1 MPGRV
6 EVQQKCAGLY
16 VIVHEHR
23 DPETDA
29 PLFWNTSQGWVTLA
43 DASVFSDMPDRA
55 LPREAWGV
63 LRLPRALRLSDES
76 SLLF

>member
-1 MPGRV
+1 MPDRV
-6 EVQQKCAGLY
+6 EGQQKRVGLY
-16 VIVHEHR
+16 VIMHDHR

-29 PLFWNTSQGWVTLA
+29 PLFWHTSQGWVTLA

-63 LRLPRALRLSDES
+63 LRLPGALRLSDES